1 MPRSP
6 KSPNADAV
14 SKPKFD
20 LDLTPLDNPIWNT
33 LCTGHRSLAVG
44 DALARRYPADIG
56 PLSGVAAQSGN
67 CYEALRKLAGAGGV
81 LGLFLEE
88 PPEPVDGWTLLR
100 SGELSQ
106 MICLGPENA
115 SSLPPTVAEVR
126 RLTPADVPAMV
137 ALAELTAPGPF
148 RQRTIE
154 LGSFWGIFEADRLL
168 AMAGQRM
175 HLPRFVQ
182 VSAVCTH
189 PDARGRGF
197 ARTLMSTV
205 IQDIRQRRKTP
216 FLHVFADNHPAIH
229 VYENLGF
236 TLRRML
242 HLAVLKNER

>member
-14 SKPKFD
+14 SKPKFN

-33 LCTGHRSLAVG
+33 LRTEHSPLAVG
-44 DALARRYPADIG
+44 DGLARRYPADIG
-56 PLSGVAAQSGN
+56 PLSGMAAQSN
-67 CYEALRKLAGAGGV
+67 ACYEALRKLACAGGV
-81 LGLFLEE
+81 LGLFFEE
-88 PPEPVDGWTLLR
+88 PPAPPEGWALLR
-100 SGELSQ
+100 GGQLSQ
-106 MICLGPENA
+106 MICLEPA
-115 SSLPPTVAEVR
+115 SKLPAPTAETR

-137 ALAELTAPGPF
+137 ELAELTAPGPF
-148 RQRTIE
+148 RKRTIE
-154 LGSFWGIFEADRLL
+154 LGAFWGIFDSGRLL

-175 HLPRFVQ
+175 QLPQFVE

-205 IQDIRQRRKTP
+205 VSDIQLRGKTP

-236 TLRRML
+236 TLRRTL